1 MELKSLFTPLWKWR
15 WIILSAAIIAG
26 LVSFIVSLQQAPQY
40 QSRTTLLLGQSI
52 TNPNP
57 NTSQF
62 FLEQQ
67 LAAIYADMGTRDPVR
82 RGTMA
87 ALGLDWLP
95 PYVVRVIPDT
105 QLIEISV
112 SDTDPYRAKA
122 VAAEIANQLIL
133 KAPTTIDSD
142 QQDRQNFIIDQLSTL
157 EKDIETTQNDI
168 EQKKLEL
175 GTLNSASQI
184 SSTEQQIF
192 ALENKLST
200 LQDTYASLL
209 TSTSK
214 GALNS
219 LTIIEPAELPIKPI
233 SPSILVTTGLAMLV
247 GFFLAAIGVYLLE
260 LLDQTV
266 NTPEEAAKSLGTTL
280 LGEIPKIDKDE
291 NRLSYVNDQPFSP
304 ITDAFRSLRNN
315 LEFINLG
322 KEIKTLLITSSG
334 VNEGKSTV
342 AMNLA
347 LSLAKSNK
355 RVIII
360 DADFYQSTIKDQ
372 FKLKTESGLGDFLQS
387 GKNSISEHLVSIFN
401 GQLYLLPAGRTPANP
416 SELLSS
422 RSTEKVLETLKSVAD
437 VVIIDGPPF
446 ITSDAIVLASKSD
459 GVLVVVNPGR
469 SRRDVLKNA
478 REQLDRASANLIGF
492 VINGSKKRS
501 AYYNY
506 YNQPRK
512 SVNEKKIPKPNL
524 VPQKAKVIDKSKRTS
539 P

>member
-1 MELKSLFTPLWKWR
+1 MELKSLFAPLWKWR

-82 RGTMA
+82 RGAMT

-122 VAAEIANQLIL
+122 VAEELANQLIL
-133 KAPTTIDSD
+133 KAPTSIDSG
-142 QQDRQNFIIDQLSTL
+142 QQDRQNFIADQLTTL
-157 EKDIETTQNDI
+157 ENDISTTQDDI
-168 EQKKLEL
+168 EQKKVEL

-209 TSTSK
+209 SSTSK
-214 GALNS
+214 GAVNS
-219 LTIIEPAELPIKPI
+219 LTIIEPAELPTKPI
-233 SPSILVTTGLAMLV
+233 SPSIFVTTGLAMLV

-260 LLDQTV
+260 LLDQTI
-266 NTPEEAAKSLGTTL
+266 NTPEEAARALDTNI
-280 LGEIPKIDKDE
+280 LGEIPRIDKED
-291 NRLSYVNDQPFSP
+291 NPLSLVNDQPFSP

-322 KEIKTLLITSSG
+322 KDIKTLFITSSG
-334 VNEGKSTV
+334 INEGKSTI

-360 DADFYQSTIKDQ
+360 DADFYQSNIKKQ
-372 FKLKTESGLGDFLQS
+372 FKLKTESGLGDYLQS
-387 GKNSISEHLVSIFN
+387 GKNSISEYLVSIFN

-422 RSTEKVLETLKSVAD
+422 RSTEKILETLKSVAD

-459 GVLVVVNPGR
+459 AVLVVVNPGK

-478 REQLDRASANLIGF
+478 RQQLDRASANIIGF

-506 YNQPRK
+506 YNQPQKRGG
-512 SVNEKKIPKPNL
+512 KKKMQKANL
-524 VPQKAKVIDKSKRTS
+524 VPQKTKVAEKTKSSST
-539 P
+539 

>member
-1 MELKSLFTPLWKWR
+1 MELKSLFAPLWKWR
-15 WIILSAAIIAG
+15 WIILSAAVIAG

-52 TNPNP
+52 NNPNP

-67 LAAIYADMGTRDPVR
+67 LAAIYADMGAREPVR
-82 RGTMA
+82 RGAME

-95 PYVVRVIPDT
+95 PYVVRALPDT

-112 SDTDPYRAKA
+112 TDSDPYRAKA
-122 VAAEIANQLIL
+122 VAAELANQLIL
-133 KAPTTIDSD
+133 KAPTSIGSD
-142 QQDRQNFIIDQLSTL
+142 EQDRQDFIANQLTTL
-157 EKDIETTQNDI
+157 EADIETTQKDI
-168 EQKKLEL
+168 EQKKSEL

-209 TSTSK
+209 SSTSK
-214 GALNS
+214 GAVNT
-219 LTIIEPAELPIKPI
+219 LTIIEPAELPGKPI
-233 SPSILVTTGLAMLV
+233 SPGILMTTILAMLV

-260 LLDQTV
+260 WLDQTI
-266 NTPEEAAKSLGTTL
+266 NTSEEAAATL
-280 LGEIPKIDKDE
+280 ETEILGEIPRISKDE
-291 NRLSYVNDQPFSP
+291 KPLSYVNDQPFSP

-315 LEFINLG
+315 LEFLSLG
-322 KEIKTLLITSSG
+322 KDIKTLFISSSG

-355 RVIII
+355 RVILI
-360 DADFYQSTIKDQ
+360 DADFYQSTIKEQ
-372 FKLKTESGLGDFLQS
+372 FNLKTDSGLGDFLQS
-387 GKNSISEHLVSIFN
+387 GKDSISEHLVSIFN
-401 GQLYLLPAGRTPANP
+401 GQLYLLPAGKTPANP

-422 RSTEKVLETLKSVAD
+422 RSTEKILETLKSVAD

-459 GVLVVVNPGR
+459 AVLVVVSPGR
-469 SRRDVLKNA
+469 SRRDVLRNA
-478 REQLDRASANLIGF
+478 KEQLTRAHANVIGF
-492 VINGSKKRS
+492 VVNGSKQHA

-506 YNQPRK
+506 YNKPRK
-512 SVNEKKIPKPNL
+512 IEDKKQVKDNQVHSTKSSEKTRKTP
-524 VPQKAKVIDKSKRTS
+524 V
-539 P
+539 

>member
-1 MELKSLFTPLWKWR
+1 MELKSLFAPLWKWR

-82 RGTMA
+82 RGAMA

-122 VAAEIANQLIL
+122 VAEELANQLIL
-133 KAPTTIDSD
+133 KAPTNVDSG
-142 QQDRQNFIIDQLSTL
+142 QQDRQNFIADQLTTL
-157 EKDIETTQNDI
+157 ESDISTTQDDI
-168 EQKKLEL
+168 EQKKVEL

-209 TSTSK
+209 SSTSK
-214 GALNS
+214 GAVNS
-219 LTIIEPAELPIKPI
+219 LTIIEPAELPTKPI
-233 SPSILVTTGLAMLV
+233 SPSIFVTTGLAMLV

-260 LLDQTV
+260 LLDQTI
-266 NTPEEAAKSLGTTL
+266 NTPEEAAKALDTNI
-280 LGEIPKIDKDE
+280 LGEIPKIDKED
-291 NRLSYVNDQPFSP
+291 NPLSFVNDQPFSP

-315 LEFINLG
+315 LEFTNLG
-322 KEIKTLLITSSG
+322 KDIKTLLITSSG
-334 VNEGKSTV
+334 INEGKSTI

-360 DADFYQSTIKDQ
+360 DADFYQSTIKKQ
-372 FKLKTESGLGDFLQS
+372 FKLKTESGLGDYLQS

-401 GQLYLLPAGRTPANP
+401 GQLYLLPAGRTPVNP

-422 RSTEKVLETLKSVAD
+422 RSTEKILETLKSVAD

-459 GVLVVVNPGR
+459 AVLVVVNPGK

-478 REQLDRASANLIGF
+478 RQQLDRAGANIVGF

-506 YNQPRK
+506 YNQPQK
-512 SVNEKKIPKPNL
+512 MGGQKKPPKANL
-524 VPQKAKVIDKSKRTS
+524 APQKTKVAEKTKSSST
-539 P
+539 